1 MRLPLTLL
9 RRARDRL
16 TVAAIGGFLA
26 ASAGLWAFLTI
37 AGEMREGETR
47 ALDERLLLMLRT
59 PGDPNNPLGPR
70 WLEEAMRDI
79 TALGGFTVL
88 TLIAVVAVIALARA
102 RRWRSAVTLAG
113 VALGAELTS
122 DLLKLVYARPRP
134 DLTAQE
140 SYVYTHSFP
149 SGHST
154 VSTAIY
160 FTLAALLASQVARRG
175 SRALILLTTGLL
187 VLAIGVS
194 RVYLGVHWPTDVVA
208 GWAVGSMWAV
218 AGWRLLRFASD
229 HRLPKAATPD
239 QAASRA
245 SARSTSTEGLQ

>member
-1 MRLPLTLL
+1 MRLPLTLIQ
-9 RRARDRL
+9 RARDCL
-16 TVAAIGGFLA
+16 TVAAISVFLA
-26 ASAGLWAFLTI
+26 VSAGLWFFLTL

-47 ALDERLLLMLRT
+47 ALDEKLLLLLRT
-59 PGDPNNPLGPR
+59 PGNPDNPLGPR
-70 WLEEAMRDI
+70 WVEEAMRDV

-88 TLIAVVAVIALARA
+88 TLVAVIGVIALART
-102 RRWRSAVTLAG
+102 RRWRAAVVLAG

-122 DLLKLVYARPRP
+122 DLLKLAYARPRP
-134 DLTAQE
+134 DLTAQG

-160 FTLAALLASQVARRG
+160 FTLAALLASAVARHG
-175 SRALILLTTGLL
+175 SRALILVTTAFL

-208 GWAVGSMWAV
+208 GWAVGSIWAV
-218 AGWRLLRFASD
+218 AGWRLLRSAD
-229 HRLPKAATPD
+229 PPRRPEDALHNQAAPRAPTRATP
-239 QAASRA
+239 
-245 SARSTSTEGLQ
+245 TEGRR

>member
-1 MRLPLTLL
+1 MRLLLTLF
-9 RRARDRL
+9 RRAGDRL

-37 AGEMREGETR
+37 ASEMREGETR
-47 ALDERLLLMLRT
+47 GLDERLLLVLRT

-70 WLEEAMRDI
+70 WVEEAMRDI

-88 TLIAVVAVIALARA
+88 TLVAVIGTIALART
-102 RRWRSAVTLAG
+102 RRWRAAAVFAG

-134 DLTAQE
+134 DLTAQG

-160 FTLAALLASQVARRG
+160 FTLAALLAAKVARRG
-175 SRALILLTTGLL
+175 SRALILTTTALL
-187 VLAIGVS
+187 VLGIGVS

-218 AGWRLLRFASD
+218 VGWWLLRLTRE
-229 HRLPKAATPD
+229 HGLPKSLPRGQAVSRA
-239 QAASRA
+239 AASPRP
-245 SARSTSTEGLQ
+245 TEGP